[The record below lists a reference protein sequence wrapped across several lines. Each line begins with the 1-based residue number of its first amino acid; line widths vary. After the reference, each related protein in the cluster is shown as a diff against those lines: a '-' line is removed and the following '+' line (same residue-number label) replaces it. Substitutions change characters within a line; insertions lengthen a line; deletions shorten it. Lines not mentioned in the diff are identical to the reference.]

1 MKIFVTGA
9 HGLLGSEFVSAGGS
23 RGLDVVG
30 LGRAEMDVLDAVHVS
45 SCVAAE
51 APDWVVHCA
60 AYTAVDRAEEEPELA
75 MSVNR
80 DGARNVAR
88 AAAAAGA
95 RMVYIST
102 DYVFDGEKRVPYL
115 PSDPVAPLSEY
126 GRTKLAGEKAVA
138 EELSPLIARTGWL
151 YGSAGPNFVTSM
163 LRLADRG
170 EPLRIVE
177 DQCGRPTWARNVAS
191 VVLDLMRADVTG
203 LWHVADGDDGSW
215 LDLAR
220 EAFRIRG
227 IEIET
232 SGVTT
237 DEWGAAARR
246 PTYSVLDVSGTES
259 AVGRSMTDWRPA
271 LSEFLSGVEDE

>member
-1 MKIFVTGA
+1 MKILVTGA
-9 HGLLGSEFVSAGGS
+9 HGLLGSEFVSAGRS
-23 RGLDVVG
+23 QGLDAVG
-30 LGRAEMDVLDAVHVS
+30 LGRAEMDVLDGAHVL
-45 SCVAAE
+45 SCLAAG

-60 AYTAVDRAEEEPELA
+60 AYTAVDRAEEEPEVA
-75 MSVNR
+75 MRVNR

-95 RMVYIST
+95 RMVYVST
-102 DYVFDGEKRVPYL
+102 DYVFDGEQRVPYL
-115 PSDPVAPLSEY
+115 PSDPVAPLSVY

-191 VVLDLMRADVTG
+191 VVLDLMRADVAG
-203 LWHVADGDDGSW
+203 LWHVADGNDGSW

-227 IEIET
+227 IET

-246 PTYSVLDVSGTES
+246 PAYSVLDLSGTEA

-271 LSEFLSGVEDE
+271 LREFLNGVEGE